1 MTAAPTNAGIA
12 ATHTEF
18 KKSASKVAQS
28 TMKILKPVRAAG
40 HSTARAQQKTV
51 PRRSHCS
58 EIVVATKATTSAL
71 APASTIQPY
80 QNMGGPTPAGC
91 LQKSRLLR
99 TG

>member
-1 MTAAPTNAGIA
+1 MTAVATKAGIA

-28 TMKILKPVRAAG
+28 TMKILKPVRAVG
-40 HSTARAQQKTV
+40 QSTASAQQKTV

-58 EIVVATKATTSAL
+58 EITVAAKATMNAHGI
-71 APASTIQPY
+71 ARAIQPY
-80 QNMGGPTPAGC
+80 QNMGGPTPPGC
-91 LQKSRLLR
+91 LPKSRTPS